1 MAITGY
7 RITPAGEKR
16 ITAIAGA
23 PQFTGE
29 GPMPDSGS
37 SSRIPMTLNEQRVGA
52 RAIVEM
58 TPAIDVESARAL
70 LRALH
75 VTEAAVEDASEV
87 ELGRAD
93 TRHACRAI
101 GYLRAVV
108 AGLAPEASAPAPD
121 AVRAA
126 DVNLLRELSRRHG
139 GDDSEAGRAMAMAAR
154 VIEASIGRDAHGA
167 YSLPGWAIAAE
178 GPRP

>member
-1 MAITGY
+1 
-7 RITPAGEKR
+7 
-16 ITAIAGA
+16 
-23 PQFTGE
+23 
-29 GPMPDSGS
+29 MPDSS
-37 SSRIPMTLNEQRVGA
+37 NTRIPLTLNEQRVGA

-58 TPAIDVESARAL
+58 TPALDVESASAL

-75 VTEAAVEDASEV
+75 VTEAAVEDPSEV
-87 ELGRAD
+87 EIGRAD
-93 TRHACRAI
+93 ARHACRAI

-139 GDDSEAGRAMAMAAR
+139 GDDSEAGRAMASAAR
-154 VIEASIGRDAHGA
+154 AIEATIGRDSKGA
-167 YSLPGWAIAAE
+167 YSLPGWTLTAE